1 MKCRYVTAPLLL
13 VILSF
18 TALAQ
23 PPQMKDKNKDD
34 APPPVQQVVTG
45 SKADSELLSTL
56 LSVKPQIPL
65 GPDYVLQGYE
75 NEMTLVSQK
84 MSIELQ
90 SIERALRSRQ
100 ITHDEAEYLIQQRYQ
115 VAMMQYE
122 VFTALHDALEQ
133 EIQKVAAKSEDV
145 PAKGS
150 DRAVAA
156 RLAASASQS
165 DSQ

>member
-13 VILSF
+13 VIMSF

-65 GPDYVLQGYE
+65 GPDYVLQG
-75 NEMTLVSQK
+75 
-84 MSIELQ
+84 
-90 SIERALRSRQ
+90 
-100 ITHDEAEYLIQQRYQ
+100 
-115 VAMMQYE
+115 
-122 VFTALHDALEQ
+122 
-133 EIQKVAAKSEDV
+133 
-145 PAKGS
+145 
-150 DRAVAA
+150 
-156 RLAASASQS
+156 
-165 DSQ
+165 